1 MKKPLLLLLALAAAP
16 LHAGEALD
24 TASASRFLQDFY
36 QAVQQRDEA
45 KISAVLAEDAPIR
58 LTLLKNAQTF
68 TLSRADWLQQLRA
81 AAHFG
86 KTPRITLDGFTL
98 SLTQAGYSGTLHF
111 HKRETGEMLDQK
123 LRVDEDVEADL
134 RVEDDR
140 LKITGLRIRSSF

>member
-1 MKKPLLLLLALAAAP
+1 MKKTLLMLLALTATP
-16 LHAGEALD
+16 LHAGEVLD
-24 TASASRFLQDFY
+24 TASASRCLQEFY

-45 KISAVLAEDAPIR
+45 RLRAVLAEDAPIR

-86 KTPRITLDGFTL
+86 KTPRIALRDFKL
-98 SLTQAGYSGTLHF
+98 SLTQAGYSGTLSF
-111 HKRETGEMLDQK
+111 HKRETGEMLDQPLK
-123 LRVDEDVEADL
+123 TEEDVEADL

-140 LKITGLRIRSSF
+140 LIITGLRIRSSF